1 MRHRSNRRKRGTT
14 LIEVVLSAGISV
26 LTLVG
31 GVACFMSGMMSWTKG
46 VGAMDSIASSQ
57 NASKLICQQ
66 LREAMSV
73 TISNNGGTAT
83 FITPQKD
90 ESGSYVL
97 PLVSDGVSR
106 QFVLTT
112 DGTLNLVVGNSTRKI
127 TSGVLTTDPS
137 TSATYQ
143 IFSSNTGVVTR
154 RITVQV
160 ITSKQGF
167 RNNWTPSRTRE
178 SVYLRNVPDLSR

>member
-1 MRHRSNRRKRGTT
+1 MRHRRIHRKRGTT
-14 LIEVVLSAGISV
+14 LIETVLSAGISA

-31 GVACFMSGMMSWTKG
+31 GVACFMAGMMNWTKG

-57 NASKLICQQ
+57 NASRLICQQ

-73 TISNNGGTAT
+73 TISNNGSTAAFT
-83 FITPQKD
+83 LPLKD

-106 QFVLTT
+106 QFNLAS
-112 DGTLNLVVGNSTRKI
+112 DGTLNLVVASSTRKI
-127 TSGVLTTDPS
+127 TSNVLTTDPA
-137 TSATYQ
+137 TSAAYQ
-143 IFSSNTGVVTR
+143 IFSGNAGVVTR